1 VTQTVGESALPLR
14 IDLDADDVGQGFAQV
29 VLLVL
34 EILRELLERQA
45 VRRLSNDELSPEQV
59 ERLGAALRDI
69 AETLDDLRTVVSQR
83 RNR

>member
-1 VTQTVGESALPLR
+1 MTQTVGESPLPLR